1 MDNTAATAATAAAA
15 TAVAAGAAS
24 AAYQVSMRVFKRLAE
39 WRIHYWRRIR
49 SFNKSML
56 APIVVIYKAHFFAQR
71 NRRCDPPPRLNISR
85 F

>member
-56 APIVVIYKAHFFAQR
+56 APIVVIYI
-71 NRRCDPPPRLNISR
+71 RRTFLLKETADVIHHPD
-85 F
+85 